1 VAALD
6 NEELRDLK
14 RYRILVASSNEGKL
28 REYRELASGSGLD
41 LELLPNFRALP
52 TFEESAPTFAENG
65 AGKALHYSAYTSEIV
80 LAEDSGLV
88 VLALDGPLGGTPGVH
103 SARYAG
109 TNATDGDRNRKLL
122 DAMRGKTGEE
132 RRARFVCVT
141 TIARQGQA
149 LAILSD
155 LVEGILTEEPR
166 GSDGFG
172 YDPVFLLPKIN
183 LTFAQIPEHL
193 KNIYSHR
200 GRAFRKVLVF
210 LEGQTL

>member
-6 NEELRDLK
+6 SEKLHDQK

-28 REYRELASGSGLD
+28 REYRELANDSGLD

-52 TFEESAPTFAENG
+52 AFEESAPTFAGNS

-88 VLALDGPLGGTPGVH
+88 VPALGGPLGGTPGVY

-109 TNATDGDRNRKLL
+109 PNATDEDRNRTLL

-155 LVEGILTEEPR
+155 FTEGILTEEPR
-166 GSDGFG
+166 GSNGFG
-172 YDPVFLLPKIN
+172 YDPVFLLQNIN
-183 LTFAQIPEHL
+183 LTFAQIPEQL

-200 GRAFRKVLVF
+200 GRAFGKVLEF
-210 LEGQTL
+210 FHLSAK

>member
-1 VAALD
+1 MAAPD
-6 NEELRDLK
+6 NEKLRDQ
-14 RYRILVASSNEGKL
+14 RRCRILVASSNEGKL
-28 REYRELASGSGLD
+28 REYRELAKDSGLD

-52 TFEESAPTFAENG
+52 AFEESAPTFAENS

-80 LAEDSGLV
+80 LSEDSGLIV
-88 VLALDGPLGGTPGVH
+88 PALGGPLGGTPGVH

-109 TNATDGDRNRKLL
+109 PDATDGDRNRKLL
-122 DAMRGKTGEE
+122 DATRGRTGEG

-149 LAILSD
+149 MAILSD
-155 LVEGILTEEPR
+155 FTEGFLTEEPR
-166 GSDGFG
+166 GSHGFG
-172 YDPVFLLPKIN
+172 YDPVFLLQNIN

-200 GRAFRKVLVF
+200 GRTFRKVLEF
-210 LEGQTL
+210 FHLPAK

>member
-1 VAALD
+1 VAAPDSEKLSD
-6 NEELRDLK
+6 QK

-52 TFEESAPTFAENG
+52 AFDESASTFAENS

-88 VLALDGPLGGTPGVH
+88 VQALGGSLGGTPGVH

-109 TNATDGDRNRKLL
+109 PDATDEDRNRKLL
-122 DAMRGKTGEE
+122 EAIRGKTGAE

-141 TIARQGQA
+141 TIARQGRA
-149 LAILSD
+149 IAILSD
-155 LVEGILTEEPR
+155 FVEGLITEEPQGFR
-166 GSDGFG
+166 GFG
-172 YDPVFLLPKIN
+172 YDPVFLLQNVN

-193 KNIYSHR
+193 KNMYSHR
-200 GRAFRKVLVF
+200 GRAFRKVLDF
-210 LEGQTL
+210 FHLSAK